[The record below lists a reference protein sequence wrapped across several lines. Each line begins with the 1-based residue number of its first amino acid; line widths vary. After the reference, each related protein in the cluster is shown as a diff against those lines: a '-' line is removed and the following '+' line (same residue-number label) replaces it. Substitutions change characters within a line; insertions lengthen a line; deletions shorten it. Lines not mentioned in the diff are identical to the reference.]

1 MSASVAEE
9 NISFCHVSHNNYFRF
24 PNKIPFNNS
33 STLSFREG
41 IQMNAKISNPTFG
54 LQTSWINLAI
64 WLTTPE
70 PNKNVSLSESSSD
83 WSNLRKSELLLLDS
97 TPIFTQYY
105 SMLGG
110 LVRVPPN
117 KTVFQDDAQSTVIVC
132 SHVWHRVTLST
143 RAGWWCRT
151 VTCRTASLTLRHF
164 LVTAH
169 KTRPSLYGQDNQS
182 PQLFIAEFGVM

>member
-70 PNKNVSLSESSSD
+70 PNKNVKAFL
-83 WSNLRKSELLLLDS
+83 N
-97 TPIFTQYY
+97 Q
-105 SMLGG
+105 
-110 LVRVPPN
+110 
-117 KTVFQDDAQSTVIVC
+117 AQTDQ
-132 SHVWHRVTLST
+132 T
-143 RAGWWCRT
+143 
-151 VTCRTASLTLRHF
+151 
-164 LVTAH
+164 
-169 KTRPSLYGQDNQS
+169 
-182 PQLFIAEFGVM
+182 